1 MICHKSK
8 VIYIHPCRCAGTSIE
23 IAFGFSP
30 QELNESGERHALPD
44 FYPKKFWKEYSSF
57 VSVRNPWDR
66 LLSGFALIKQ
76 HNISAYEPYLK
87 EYSLK
92 NFNQF
97 VLDIMTK
104 PELYKDDRMFWP
116 QTKWFY
122 YKKKRVPFKKV
133 IRFESLSDDIGSL
146 LKNINLKVDDL
157 PHELKTNKPNY
168 QDIYDQTSKE
178 IVSQIYRKD
187 IEVLGYEF

>member
-23 IAFGFSP
+23 ISFGFSP
-30 QELNESGERHALPD
+30 QKLNESGERHALPD
-44 FYPKKFWKEYSSF
+44 YYPKRLWNEYSTF
-57 VSVRNPWDR
+57 VTVRNPWDR

-76 HNISAYEPYLK
+76 YNIVAYEPYLK
-87 EYSLK
+87 KYSLD

-104 PELYKDDRMFWP
+104 AELYEDDRMFWP

-122 YKKKRVPFKKV
+122 YNDKRVSFNKI
-133 IRFESLSDDIGSL
+133 IRMESLLDDIGSL
-146 LKNINLKVDDL
+146 LKHINLDAKDF
-157 PHELKTNKPNY
+157 PHELQTNKPNY
-168 QDIYDQTSKE
+168 QDVYDQTSKE
-178 IVSQIYRKD
+178 IVSDVYRKD
-187 IEVLGYEF
+187 IEILGYQF

>member
-1 MICHKSK
+1 M
-8 VIYIHPCRCAGTSIE
+8 
-23 IAFGFSP
+23 
-30 QELNESGERHALPD
+30 
-44 FYPKKFWKEYSSF
+44 
-57 VSVRNPWDR
+57 
-66 LLSGFALIKQ
+66 
-76 HNISAYEPYLK
+76 
-87 EYSLK
+87 
-92 NFNQF
+92 
-97 VLDIMTK
+97 
-104 PELYKDDRMFWP
+104 
-116 QTKWFY
+116 
-122 YKKKRVPFKKV
+122 PFKKV